1 MRLLSWGSTDRGA
14 WGLLL
19 GGRLSGSAV
28 ALVGPEQGLCG
39 GVKQVYQPACKVSPL
54 QGGRVTR
61 AVNLGV
67 EAIWTVAQLRGKSSA
82 TGSAPPPHA
91 CRMTADSPRG
101 WIRRQC
107 DFRNSGIRAR
117 RGKA

>member
-1 MRLLSWGSTDRGA
+1 MRENSTIWWRGGVRLLSWGSTDRGA

-67 EAIWTVAQLRGKSSA
+67 EAIWTVAQLRGKSSV
-82 TGSAPPPHA
+82 TGSAPPPTLA
-91 CRMTADSPRG
+91 G
-101 WIRRQC
+101 
-107 DFRNSGIRAR
+107 
-117 RGKA
+117 